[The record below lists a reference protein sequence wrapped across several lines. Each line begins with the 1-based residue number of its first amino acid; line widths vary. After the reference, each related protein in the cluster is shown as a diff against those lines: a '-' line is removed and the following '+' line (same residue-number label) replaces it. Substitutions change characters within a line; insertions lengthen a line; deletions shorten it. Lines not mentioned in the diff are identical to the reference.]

1 MPIVC
6 TYDVKSQ
13 AWEYATPPAPPYMNH
28 IHSIAIAYIAWVNFL
43 CWVYYM
49 YMYASTNENIHVIN
63 VRLCIC
69 ICYVPVYML
78 CSSVLDYIN
87 YKISYTISIT
97 NNI

>member
-1 MPIVC
+1 M
-6 TYDVKSQ
+6 YNVKSQ
-13 AWEYATPPAPPYMNH
+13 AWEYVPSPPHMNH
-28 IHSIAIAYIAWVNFL
+28 IQSSAIAYIAWLNCL
-43 CWVYYM
+43 CCMSVYVY
-49 YMYASTNENIHVIN
+49 S
-63 VRLCIC
+63 C